1 MKNSKGKYAII
12 DFGLS
17 RRIDLKNEQQ
27 ISSFLGTPRFA
38 SISAHKN
45 QAQTE

>member
-1 MKNSKGKYAII
+1 MKNSKGKYFII

-17 RRIDLKNEQQ
+17 KRIDLNDEQK
-27 ISSFLGTPRFA
+27 ISSFIGTPRFA